1 MSGSS
6 SLLLTESGS
15 MAPASVMLWY
25 PIWFPPTS
33 QMVTSVARLCL
44 SPAQFWISLT
54 WMWHL
59 PAVAPEPPVV
69 VYGGVVAAGVGVLVL
84 VPCDTEA
91 SVVPVAGQELGSTMI
106 GSAGSFIILAC
117 SSIMAWIMLL
127 ATIALPN
134 FVKWKTRP
142 ILEVMLAWT

>member
-1 MSGSS
+1 
-6 SLLLTESGS
+6 
-15 MAPASVMLWY
+15 
-25 PIWFPPTS
+25 
-33 QMVTSVARLCL
+33 
-44 SPAQFWISLT
+44 
-54 WMWHL
+54 MWHL